1 MIQEKNLCYKKY
13 LKPNKQKTLLAFY
26 QVQERVRQAFE
37 DLKKKYYERLSK
49 KLFNDKLNGKLN
61 IL

>member
-1 MIQEKNLCYKKY
+1 MIQEKNLFYKRY